1 MAATIARATGYD
13 NTRHK
18 VTHRLGSQSALA
30 EANTWHTFAE
40 AYVSRDGSGYIRVT
54 RGGKVLHNFSF
65 DAE

>member
-18 VTHRLGSQSALA
+18 VTHRL
-30 EANTWHTFAE
+30 ANIWHTFAE
-40 AYVSRDGSGYIRVT
+40 ACVSRDGSGYIRVT